1 MHASTHLVRNWVL
14 AAAAAISMV
23 AVAAVAVNG
32 GLATVIALFLLG
44 AVIVLL
50 PLTVIHYDEHDR

>member
-1 MHASTHLVRNWVL
+1 MYASSHLFRNWVL

-23 AVAAVAVNG
+23 AVAAIAVNG

-44 AVIVLL
+44 MVVVLL
-50 PLTVIHYDEHDR
+50 PLAVIHYDEHN